1 MPELPEVE
9 TVCRSL
15 EPLIT
20 GKTVTDVQVYLPQIV
35 HYPSQAVFAQ
45 TVISGVFQNIER
57 RGKYIL
63 LNFKSTK
70 PSAMQTLLVH
80 LRMTG
85 KLLYVPAKEPVGKHT
100 HLVLTLDDGYTL
112 RYDDV
117 RKFGGVA
124 LHPHNLCAALPELA
138 KLGPEPLG
146 DAFTV
151 QWLQEK
157 MTGKKQK
164 AKAFLLDQR
173 NIAGIGNIYA
183 DEILFQAHIHPEEP
197 VCNLTDD
204 ETVTLLW
211 YAIRDRLTQGIA
223 HGGSSIKDYVD
234 SQGNAGTF
242 QQLHKAYGRSGKPC
256 VECGCLLE
264 RIVSAGRSSC
274 YCPNCQPRRE
284 NKNNFK

>member
-15 EPLIT
+15 EPVLI
-20 GKTVTDVQVYLPQIV
+20 GKTITAMQVYLPKIVRGVSLDDFSQIV
-35 HYPSQAVFAQ
+35 
-45 TVISGVFQNIER
+45 TGGVFQSIER

-63 LNFKSTK
+63 LNFKSDRT
-70 PSAMQTLLVH
+70 SFLQTLLVH

-85 KLLYVPAKEPVGKHT
+85 KLLYLPAMEPVGKHT

-117 RKFGGVA
+117 RQFGGVA
-124 LHPHNLCAALPELA
+124 LHQHDLCAVLPELA
-138 KLGPEPLG
+138 KLGPEPLD

-151 QWLQEK
+151 LWLQEK

-164 AKAFLLDQR
+164 AKAFLLDQQ

-197 VCNLTDD
+197 VCNLTDN
-204 ETVTLLW
+204 ETVALLW
-211 YAIRDRLTQGIA
+211 YAIRDRLAQGIQY
-223 HGGSSIKDYVD
+223 GGSSIKDYVD
-234 SQGNAGTF
+234 SLGNAGTF
-242 QQLHKAYGRSGKPC
+242 QQMHKAYGRSGQPC
-256 VECGCLLE
+256 IDCGCIME
-264 RIVSAGRSSC
+264 KIVSAGRSSC

-284 NKNNFK
+284 K